1 MSSEAGPPLSGLFGF
16 VQWDLAGQAVPAE
29 GRHVVRRYAGDAAQH
44 VLVFT
49 GTRAP
54 RRPRG
59 RRARPAEEDAAPV
72 DVTRV
77 SVIGAEPL
85 ADAEGWLAQAGEET
99 VANALPVLEAALHAH
114 RDRDRRPAPRRA
126 RAAPPARVRV
136 GYGTGEEVADG
147 RWTEARELRPPR
159 EKVKR
164 EAALR
169 PQERF
174 AALLA
179 ARDVALA
186 CELLALRAR
195 LDLDQR
201 RGREAALQLDAALVR
216 RARGARGLARA
227 RRDAG
232 APGRAAR
239 ARAASRRPPR
249 RARGRAGSTRPPPR
263 RSRACSAASRPRC
276 GRAPPAPRSERAR
289 PRLLGREGTRTGVI
303 SARTGRMFDQPSR

>member
-1 MSSEAGPPLSGLFGF
+1 
-16 VQWDLAGQAVPAE
+16 VPAE

-54 RRPRG
+54 RRPLG
-59 RRARPAEEDAAPV
+59 RRARPAEADAAPV

-85 ADAEGWLAQAGEET
+85 ADAAGWLAQAGEET

-114 RDRDRRPAPRRA
+114 RVATADPHRGVPAPRH
-126 RAAPPARVRV
+126 PLGVRV

-159 EKVKR
+159 EKVRR

-186 CELLALRAR
+186 CELLTLRAR
-195 LDLDQR
+195 LDLDER
-201 RGREAALQLDAALVR
+201 RGREAALQLDAALVAALEELEGWR
-216 RARGARGLARA
+216 ELDGMPARLDELRELAPVTAAAAASARAGGLDEPTAADVARALGRLEAALRART
-227 RRDAG
+227 AG
-232 APGRAAR
+232 A
-239 ARAASRRPPR
+239 S
-249 RARGRAGSTRPPPR
+249 
-263 RSRACSAASRPRC
+263 
-276 GRAPPAPRSERAR
+276 
-289 PRLLGREGTRTGVI
+289 L
-303 SARTGRMFDQPSR
+303 

>member
-1 MSSEAGPPLSGLFGF
+1 
-16 VQWDLAGQAVPAE
+16 VPAE
-29 GRHVVRRYAGDAAQH
+29 GRQVVRRYAGDAAQH

-49 GTRAP
+49 GTLAP

-59 RRARPAEEDAAPV
+59 RRARPVEEDAAPV
-72 DVTRV
+72 DVARI

-85 ADAEGWLAQAGEET
+85 ADPEGWLAEADEET
-99 VANALPVLEAALHAH
+99 VAKALPVLEAALHAH
-114 RDRDRRPAPRRA
+114 RIATADPHRGEPAPRHPLA
-126 RAAPPARVRV
+126 TRV

-147 RWTEARELRPPR
+147 RWSEARELRPPR

-201 RGREAALQLDAALVR
+201 RGREAALQLDAALGTALAELEGWR
-216 RARGARGLARA
+216 ELDGMPARLEELRELAPRASAAA
-227 RRDAG
+227 A
-232 APGRAAR
+232 AAR
-239 ARAASRRPPR
+239 AGGLDEATAGEVGKVLGRLEAAL
-249 RARGRAGSTRPPPR
+249 RARTAG
-263 RSRACSAASRPRC
+263 AS
-276 GRAPPAPRSERAR
+276 
-289 PRLLGREGTRTGVI
+289 L
-303 SARTGRMFDQPSR
+303 

>member
-1 MSSEAGPPLSGLFGF
+1 M
-16 VQWDLAGQAVPAE
+16 
-29 GRHVVRRYAGDAAQH
+29 RRYAGDAAQH

-54 RRPRG
+54 RRPLG
-59 RRARPAEEDAAPV
+59 RRARPAEPDAAPV
-72 DVTRV
+72 DVARV

-85 ADAEGWLAQAGEET
+85 TDAEGWLAQAGEET
-99 VANALPVLEAALHAH
+99 VATALHVLEAALHAH
-114 RDRDRRPAPRRA
+114 RVATADPHRGEPAPRHPLA
-126 RAAPPARVRV
+126 VRV

-147 RWTEARELRPPR
+147 RWTEARELRPAR

-201 RGREAALQLDAALVR
+201 RGREAALQLDAALGAALAELEGWRELEGMAARLDELRQLAPVAAAAAASAR
-216 RARGARGLARA
+216 AGGLDEPATADVERVLGRLEAALRART
-227 RRDAG
+227 AG
-232 APGRAAR
+232 A
-239 ARAASRRPPR
+239 S
-249 RARGRAGSTRPPPR
+249 
-263 RSRACSAASRPRC
+263 
-276 GRAPPAPRSERAR
+276 
-289 PRLLGREGTRTGVI
+289 L
-303 SARTGRMFDQPSR
+303 